1 MKVLGVHD
9 GHNASACLLDGGRLV
24 ACIQEERLAGQ
35 KNYWG
40 LPVRSIQ
47 RILRD
52 HRLAPADIDRVALAS
67 LHTPRPAD
75 VLERYKG
82 LRLPLRSQAIEWL
95 AATPVYSAYKRRV
108 ASLRTKELRS
118 LGFPEDRITRVE
130 HHTCHASAAYYGSP
144 FRGERVLVLTSDG
157 SGDGLCATVS
167 VGEGGRL
174 RRLAETKKGHSIG
187 NVYAQVTFL
196 LGLVPWEHEWKVMG
210 MAPYAPAEGA
220 ERSYEVF
227 RRYLELPDGAL
238 SLKRA
243 IPEPTHL
250 IYRRLRRELEL
261 HRFDWICAGVQ
272 RMTEDLLVRWVRTAM
287 HKTGIRKLAL
297 AGGVFMNVKANKAL
311 MEIDSLEDMFVF
323 PSCGDESNSIGAAYW
338 TEAEACQAA
347 GRPVDVAP
355 LGDVYLGPSFS
366 DADVEAAL
374 AGRSWPT
381 EKCPDID
388 SRVAELLA
396 GGEIVARCQGPMEF
410 GARALG
416 NRSILADPAH
426 PGVVLTINQMVKKRD
441 FWMPFAPVVSEER
454 QHDYIRNPKGVRS
467 PHMMLSFDSTDRRGE
482 MMAAVHPADGTA
494 RAQILSASANPGYH
508 RLLREFERR
517 TGRGVLLNTS
527 FNIHGRPI
535 VCGPEEALWAFENS
549 GLRALA
555 LGSYLVR
562 KPS

>member
-1 MKVLGVHD
+1 MKILGVHD

-24 ACIQEERLAGQ
+24 ACIQEERLVGQ

-40 LPVRSIQ
+40 LPERSIE

-52 HRLAPADIDRVALAS
+52 HRLSAADIDRVAVAS
-67 LHTPRPAD
+67 LHTPQPAD

-82 LRLPLRSQAIEWL
+82 LRLPLRSQAVEWL

-108 ASLRTKELRS
+108 ASLRTKNLVR
-118 LGFPEDRITRVE
+118 LGFREDRIGRVE
-130 HHTCHASAAYYGSP
+130 HHTCHAAAAYYGAP

-174 RRLAETKKGHSIG
+174 QRLAETRKGHSIG

-196 LGLVPWEHEWKVMG
+196 LGMVPWEHEWKVMG
-210 MAPYAPAEGA
+210 MAPYAPEDGA
-220 ERSYEVF
+220 ERSYSVF
-227 RRYLELPDGAL
+227 QKYLEAPEGAL
-238 SLKRA
+238 TLRRA

-272 RMTEDLLVRWVRTAM
+272 RMTEDLLCRWVRSAVE
-287 HKTGIRKLAL
+287 KTGIRKLAL
-297 AGGVFMNVKANKAL
+297 SGGVFMNVKANKLL
-311 MEIDSLEDMFVF
+311 MEMEAIEDLFVF

-338 TEAEACQAA
+338 TEAQACLEA

-355 LGDVYLGPSFS
+355 LSDIYLGPSFS

-374 AGRSWPT
+374 SRRSWPS
-381 EKCPDID
+381 ERCPDID
-388 SRVAELLA
+388 TRVGDLLA
-396 GGEIVARCQGPMEF
+396 RGEIVARCQGPMEF

-416 NRSILADPAH
+416 NRSILADPSHHGA
-426 PGVVLTINQMVKKRD
+426 VLTINQMVKKRD
-441 FWMPFAPVVSEER
+441 FWMPFAPVVLEER

-467 PHMMLSFDSTDRRGE
+467 PHMMLSFDSTERRGE
-482 MMAAVHPADGTA
+482 MSAAVHPADGTA
-494 RAQILSASANPGYH
+494 RAQILSESANPGYH
-508 RLLREFERR
+508 RVLREFEKR

-527 FNIHGRPI
+527 FNIHGHPI

-549 GLRALA
+549 GLRFLA
-555 LGSYLVR
+555 LGNHLVR
-562 KPS
+562 KAP